1 MKISFLLG
9 LSFCLASAAQAK
21 DLLKQFPVKPTP
33 AKAGARAAG
42 PSQSRLA
49 LKGAFPVVASKQLQ
63 GAVAATNLAAAKKLV
78 GKNALFVG
86 VVTQVFAPRSGSIVL
101 LNFAPDYKT
110 ALVGAVK
117 AADFKKF
124 PPLQSLQNKKVAL
137 RGKVIS
143 YKGRPEIELTGAGA
157 IRMVK

>member
-1 MKISFLLG
+1 MKTLFLLA
-9 LSFCLASAAQAK
+9 LSFCIASAAHAK
-21 DLLKQFPVKPTP
+21 DLLQQFPVKPAP

-42 PSQSRLA
+42 PSQSKVA

-63 GAVAATNLAAAKKLV
+63 GAVAATDLAAARKLV

-86 VVTQVFAPRSGSIVL
+86 VVNRVFAPRSGSIVL
-101 LNFAPDYKT
+101 LNFAPNYKM

-124 PPLQSLQNKKVAL
+124 PPLQSLQNQKVAL
-137 RGKVIS
+137 SGKVIS
-143 YKGRPEIELTGAGA
+143 YKGRPEIELTSAGA
-157 IRMVK
+157 IRVVK